1 MSKATHMKYLAP
13 SVLFLLA
20 LGAGCRGGDDF
31 APAKDAW
38 SNDDDSGD
46 PTGDSDSG
54 PDDSG
59 PDDSGPDDSGG
70 DSGSGPSGELDEEG
84 DQLTFEV
91 GEEELNL
98 ADASGDSNRD
108 QQFFMI
114 AINSADS
121 ASGYRLQYDEG
132 TSSGGAD
139 GPPAA
144 RLGQS
149 RQPKLRRPLATP
161 MPAPAVSEDDIGT
174 KITEFRVRDDY
185 SSAKS
190 VSSIT
195 ATLWALGS
203 KIAIY
208 VDDEVPIDWDYE
220 CDGVVDSY
228 AVYDSYGFTNCDLQ
242 TVADI
247 VDNNIIVNVDHLF
260 GEPSDINEDG
270 KITVLVSPV
279 LNTLPLTSD
288 DEDDWSKVFSYADP
302 ESDLS
307 TFDDKTNPSSDEQE
321 IIYVFAPDPYGFYNP
336 YKTTTVDEYTTME
349 LTAEIARSYLR
360 LVLYN
365 THVIASEG
373 EEEES
378 WLTEALGALATDIC
392 GFGAVYY
399 EDAWNYMDA
408 PYLEGLTDY
417 DSSSLFA
424 TGSRGAQYLFARWLI
439 DTYGTDLLTSL
450 TNTSEIGTANIEAA
464 TGESFDTLVLQW
476 QVALLTTGVTNSA
489 GEALVDPEE
498 WPPYAEA
505 TAISAPTVA
514 PDEPTI
520 GIYYG
525 ANGYQTGFN
534 VRGTNRWMEGGTTD
548 TPEEN
553 TDQRIVADGLDH
565 HTYVTGSEYY
575 GYAAGGYGSHIS
587 RLTKI
592 QYSATVVELEDTSA
606 SFYGT
611 VIRWRDPSF
620 DDTAVDRIYS
630 PLDSNLVYLPSLP
643 ADGSPIYAI
652 GDISTPATTRV
663 LTDAGE
669 ESAETVEDLDRFQ
682 LDLTDR
688 TKGEVIQ
695 IAVWLD
701 RRFSSTSGDSTPED
715 PWMAIVESDDLPQP
729 TVTDTVSTACS
740 GGEEE
745 WEYPNLVLDYL
756 YYQLFLSSTALATSS
771 DFDPCGGY
779 ATAGAC
785 TDDWDQDGVVDNSEP
800 KPTSFQEQVWVQQ
813 CTNNGGTLPSGF
825 LTSDGFDID
834 EMDEDEDPTTS
845 VIYNFGGRSG
855 KTGEEAVLTATV
867 VGGSKYT
874 IVVSGGGD
882 TGEYELTF
890 KQLN

>member
-1 MSKATHMKYLAP
+1 M
-13 SVLFLLA
+13 
-20 LGAGCRGGDDF
+20 
-31 APAKDAW
+31 
-38 SNDDDSGD
+38 
-46 PTGDSDSG
+46 
-54 PDDSG
+54 
-59 PDDSGPDDSGG
+59 
-70 DSGSGPSGELDEEG
+70 
-84 DQLTFEV
+84 
-91 GEEELNL
+91 
-98 ADASGDSNRD
+98 
-108 QQFFMI
+108 
-114 AINSADS
+114 
-121 ASGYRLQYDEG
+121 
-132 TSSGGAD
+132 
-139 GPPAA
+139 
-144 RLGQS
+144 
-149 RQPKLRRPLATP
+149 P

-307 TFDDKTNPSSDEQE
+307 TFDDKSNPSSDEQE

-450 TNTSEIGTANIEAA
+450 TNTTEIGAANIEAA
-464 TGESFDTLVLQW
+464 TGRELRHPRAP
-476 QVALLTTGVTNSA
+476 VAGR
-489 GEALVDPEE
+489 
-498 WPPYAEA
+498 
-505 TAISAPTVA
+505 APHH
-514 PDEPTI
+514 
-520 GIYYG
+520 
-525 ANGYQTGFN
+525 
-534 VRGTNRWMEGGTTD
+534 GGH
-548 TPEEN
+548 
-553 TDQRIVADGLDH
+553 Q
-565 HTYVTGSEYY
+565 
-575 GYAAGGYGSHIS
+575 
-587 RLTKI
+587 
-592 QYSATVVELEDTSA
+592 Q
-606 SFYGT
+606 
-611 VIRWRDPSF
+611 RWRVPGGSRGVASLRRGHGDLRAYGRPRR
-620 DDTAVDRIYS
+620 AHHRHLLRRQRLPDRLQRARHE
-630 PLDSNLVYLPSLP
+630 PLD
-643 ADGSPIYAI
+643 
-652 GDISTPATTRV
+652 
-663 LTDAGE
+663 
-669 ESAETVEDLDRFQ
+669 
-682 LDLTDR
+682 
-688 TKGEVIQ
+688 
-695 IAVWLD
+695 
-701 RRFSSTSGDSTPED
+701 
-715 PWMAIVESDDLPQP
+715 
-729 TVTDTVSTACS
+729 
-740 GGEEE
+740 
-745 WEYPNLVLDYL
+745 
-756 YYQLFLSSTALATSS
+756 
-771 DFDPCGGY
+771 
-779 ATAGAC
+779 
-785 TDDWDQDGVVDNSEP
+785 
-800 KPTSFQEQVWVQQ
+800 
-813 CTNNGGTLPSGF
+813 
-825 LTSDGFDID
+825 
-834 EMDEDEDPTTS
+834 
-845 VIYNFGGRSG
+845 GGRHHRRP
-855 KTGEEAVLTATV
+855 
-867 VGGSKYT
+867 
-874 IVVSGGGD
+874 
-882 TGEYELTF
+882 
-890 KQLN
+890 